1 MSPDPTCP
9 PGCSGG
15 YYCPNIMTSII
26 CPAGYFC
33 KPQSISPRPC
43 NVLTYCPVG
52 TATPK
57 YSNVAFLTA
66 GLVSKAV

>member
-1 MSPDPTCP
+1 
-9 PGCSGG
+9 
-15 YYCPNIMTSII
+15 MTSII